1 MLRTTRP
8 TFAGILASM
17 LPALVVGLGGST
29 ALANDNDGD
38 ESPTAG
44 DTSPDVP
51 RGPDDPYLL
60 CPPGGP
66 PLSIYD
72 GEPRV
77 SNTIFANFDGATL
90 SSGQDH
96 APSNTTQISECTGSF
111 AAYGG
116 GSKQSASFQALVT
129 HYEPFDIVVT
139 DTRPGG
145 NSYAMIMAGPSN
157 PFGGGVLGISPVDCG
172 DQNPNNI
179 SFAFVSANDNL
190 SASMHGAC
198 MAHELGHAFGLEH
211 VNDSGDIM
219 NPSINQGTMVF
230 KDQCISITGGSYCS
244 QQHAQHC
251 NSGSQNDHQ
260 ELMGL
265 FGPSSPDVA
274 PPTVEITYPNDGD
287 TFDAGADFTIT
298 VEATDDK
305 GVVSIDLYNN
315 GTKQSTDNAA
325 PWSWDVQDIPE
336 GSYEFHVIAFDQ
348 AGNEATSNSV
358 TIGVG
363 AVPPDPGDD
372 GGTDTGDGGGD
383 TGGGDG
389 GGDGDTGDGDGGDPG
404 DGADPGDGGDDGG
417 GEPFEPEDGD
427 GSLPPGYGDVG
438 VDRDLGCGCG
448 TSPRAGSLWLLLLLG
463 LPFVRRRS

>member
-8 TFAGILASM
+8 AFAGILFPL
-17 LPALVVGLGGST
+17 LPALLIGLGANT
-29 ALANDNDGD
+29 ARAEEPD
-38 ESPTAG
+38 EPRDP
-44 DTSPDVP
+44 DT
-51 RGPDDPYLL
+51 PYLL

-77 SNTIFANFDGATL
+77 SSTIFANFDGATL

-96 APSNTTQISECTGSF
+96 APSNTTQISECVGSF

-116 GSKQSASFQALVT
+116 GSKRTASFQALVT
-129 HYEPFDIVVT
+129 HYEPFDIGVT

-179 SFAFVSANDNL
+179 SFAFISANDSL

-230 KDQCISITGGSYCS
+230 KDQCISITGGSYCAS
-244 QQHAQHC
+244 QHAQHC
-251 NSGSQNDHQ
+251 GSSQQNDYQ
-260 ELMGL
+260 ELMGV

-287 TFDAGADFTIT
+287 TFEEGADFTIT
-298 VEATDDK
+298 VEANDDK

-315 GTKQSTDNAA
+315 GTMQSTDNAA
-325 PWSWDVQDIPE
+325 PWGWDIENIPE
-336 GSYEFHVIAFDQ
+336 GSYSFHAIAFDQ
-348 AGNEATSNSV
+348 AGNEATSNTV
-358 TIGVG
+358 NIGVG
-363 AVPPDPGDD
+363 AAPPPDPGDD
-372 GGTDTGDGGGD
+372 GGTGDDGGDGDTGGDDGGDDGDTGGDGGTD
-383 TGGGDG
+383 DGGDG
-389 GGDGDTGDGDGGDPG
+389 GGD
-404 DGADPGDGGDDGG
+404 DGADDGGQ
-417 GEPFEPEDGD
+417 PFEPDEGP
-427 GSLPPGYGDVG
+427 GSLPPGYGDMG

-448 TSPRAGSLWLLLLLG
+448 ASPRAGSLWLLMLVG
-463 LPFVRRRS
+463 LPFARRRS